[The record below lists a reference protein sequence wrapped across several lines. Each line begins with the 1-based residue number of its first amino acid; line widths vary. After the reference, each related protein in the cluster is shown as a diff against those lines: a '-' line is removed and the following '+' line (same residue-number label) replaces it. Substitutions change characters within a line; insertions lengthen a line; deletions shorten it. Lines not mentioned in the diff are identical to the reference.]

1 MLVSQ
6 AWNGGH
12 VVVTNHSC
20 ESWTSFVC
28 KALFR
33 LYLMGFCA
41 DTNNVTIQYSKTATA
56 QNGNGAVGR
65 IGYSEL
71 IPILTPE
78 YLLPSQRIPVLPPTY
93 SLPLRSEYLFTLR
106 QSVARNIFGNRWRAA
121 SLRYRNRAEIA
132 VLMCQPVLD
141 IQTFR

>member
-1 MLVSQ
+1 
-6 AWNGGH
+6 
-12 VVVTNHSC
+12 
-20 ESWTSFVC
+20 
-28 KALFR
+28 
-33 LYLMGFCA
+33 MGFCA

-56 QNGNGAVGR
+56 QDGNGAVGR

-106 QSVARNIFGNRWRAA
+106 QSVARNIFGNR
-121 SLRYRNRAEIA
+121 
-132 VLMCQPVLD
+132 
-141 IQTFR
+141 